1 MIYKKVIENTLD
13 LGSGTV
19 LQIPKNIL
27 LQRTPLYD
35 TGWRALLKGKG
46 KYALILGAGPATRE
60 ILYAF
65 EEQDLQSNLP
75 VIHCFDI
82 APPPKEFTDIRARF
96 PQVEMEYHS
105 GIDLANFLPQED
117 FIKNTRLISI
127 HGVLDYL
134 TPEAVKRLF
143 LQIAKI
149 KSETISIRL
158 CLTVSPWEIKFAI
171 ENADLTQR
179 ETESIE
185 RLRKKQVE
193 VVNIDEFTNSIMQMR
208 ISMEAKVA
216 QNLKHDYPASYFLP
230 DKLAGY
236 MKGIGYNHLQFLT
249 YNPQG
254 GNNYSALL
262 MVFDNKD

>member
-1 MIYKKVIENTLD
+1 MINKKIIEKTLN
-13 LGSGTV
+13 LGSGTI
-19 LQIPKNIL
+19 LQIPKSIL
-27 LQRTPLYD
+27 LQRAPLYQA
-35 TGWRALLKGKG
+35 GWMALLKGKG

-65 EEQDLQSNLP
+65 ERKDLQCSLP
-75 VIHCFDI
+75 IIHCYDVV
-82 APPPKEFTDIRARF
+82 PPPKEFDDIRAKF
-96 PQVEMEYHS
+96 PQIEMEYHS
-105 GIDLANFLPQED
+105 GVDLANFLPQEN

-149 KSETISIRL
+149 KPETIPIRL
-158 CLTVSPWEIKFAI
+158 CLTVGPWEIKFAA

-185 RLRKKQVE
+185 RLRQKQVE
-193 VVNIDEFTNSIMQMR
+193 VVNIDEFQNSIMQMK
-208 ISMEAKVA
+208 IPTEAKVA
-216 QNLKHDYPASYFLP
+216 QNLKQDYPASYFLP

-262 MVFDNKD
+262 MVFDNKN